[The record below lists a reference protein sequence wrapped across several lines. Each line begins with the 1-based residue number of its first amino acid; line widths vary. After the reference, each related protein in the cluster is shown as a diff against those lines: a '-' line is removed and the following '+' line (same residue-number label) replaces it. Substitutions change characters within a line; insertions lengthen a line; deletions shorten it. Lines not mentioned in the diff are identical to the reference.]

1 MLIFRKDSVNIIRT
15 SLAELSTLASPTY
28 LIEMI
33 SDQSLISTTCIA
45 ADTSAY
51 PSRYNEFTITET
63 ATPNNLNAEILL
75 EPVGYFTYNIY
86 EQTSTTN
93 LTPNDAGVIL
103 LESGKAR
110 CLIDGDRE
118 STTYTF
124 YDTPTQ
130 QFAAWD
136 VFESEGIVPTPP
148 TTDATYQNSDASFV
162 QVIPKATTYTAPDI
176 SLTDSDG
183 TVLSRPS
190 NIDLVCTPSGT
201 GPTIY
206 NRPTPPWGNMTSA
219 ATYDEAWQYQ
229 NGTYTT
235 GYAQVSGQIQELD
248 NTDLSRLTLK
258 YDNQFANKNRYT
270 DESGGQVFNN
280 LLLDNLHGLMFR
292 RNPVNEI
299 WATGLTTAA
308 TTTYEGYSDWRVVNW
323 TEISTIVNNQV
334 YPMLFSPYFTAWTT
348 GTIPHTCSLRNS
360 SNAQHLRFS
369 VSQLTSLVSNS
380 ATTLVDLLWVRT
392 M

>member
-1 MLIFRKDSVNIIRT
+1 MLIFRKDSINVIRT

-45 ADTSAY
+45 ADASTY

-93 LTPNDAGVIL
+93 LSPNDAGVIL

-118 STTYTF
+118 ATTYTF
-124 YDTPTQ
+124 YDTPTPQ
-130 QFAAWD
+130 VAFWS
-136 VFESEGIVPTPP
+136 VFDSEGIVPTPP
-148 TTDATYQNSDASFV
+148 STDATYQNSDASFV

-176 SLTDSDG
+176 SFTDSDG

-206 NRPTPPWGNMTSA
+206 NRPTPAWGNMTSA

-292 RNPVNEI
+292 RDPVNEE
-299 WATGLTTAA
+299 WSTGLTTAA
-308 TTTYEGYSDWRVVNW
+308 TTTFEGYSDWRVVNW

-334 YPMLFSPYFTAWTT
+334 YPMLFTPYFTAWTT

-369 VSQLTSLVSNS
+369 VSQLTSLVGN
-380 ATTLVDLLWVRT
+380 TGVVDLLWVRT